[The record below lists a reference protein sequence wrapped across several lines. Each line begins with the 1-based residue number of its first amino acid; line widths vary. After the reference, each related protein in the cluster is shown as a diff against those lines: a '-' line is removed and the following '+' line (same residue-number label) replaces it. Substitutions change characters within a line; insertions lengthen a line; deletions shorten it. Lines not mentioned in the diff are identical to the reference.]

1 MCVLVPTSFASM
13 SPSCP
18 PLPMSFA
25 GDTTESSYPEIRSPE
40 ADVRSILP
48 FVGMPTV
55 AEEETGQWDFD
66 VSSVGR
72 W

>member
-1 MCVLVPTSFASM
+1 MCLSANVLCVNVSLLP
-13 SPSCP
+13 P
-18 PLPMSFA
+18 PLLMSFA